1 MGITSTHWLY
11 YWVEQGTRIPA
22 VLIHFVMP
30 LSLKETKWVPAG
42 ESKETWKAPL
52 DEWECHNCPPPIF
65 GDYKTLLNHGPLDID
80 WERAKQKPTIAAW
93 IREQRFYQWATHAAQ
108 LSSPFAVFFFF
119 LLFYT
124 TYFCLSHYTRK
135 LHNYPS
141 FANCKQP
148 VAVPVALRFIFQT
161 TARNSNVIEVSRLF
175 LLWFYI
181 YIYIL
186 LLWVVMKIAPDF
198 WLNYSKTG
206 FEQTVNRTNKAIC

>member
-1 MGITSTHWLY
+1 MPEKRDLIVLQLPLWSTMGITSTHWLY

-93 IREQRFYQWATHAAQ
+93 IREQRFYQWAMHAAQ
-108 LSSPFAVFFFF
+108 LSSPFAVVFFF
-119 LLFYT
+119 L
-124 TYFCLSHYTRK
+124 S
-135 LHNYPS
+135 P
-141 FANCKQP
+141 
-148 VAVPVALRFIFQT
+148 
-161 TARNSNVIEVSRLF
+161 F
-175 LLWFYI
+175 LY
-181 YIYIL
+181 YL
-186 LLWVVMKIAPDF
+186 LLFKPLYKKVTQLCQLCQLQTAGSCTCSTKIHLPD
-198 WLNYSKTG
+198 YSK
-206 FEQTVNRTNKAIC
+206 K